1 MFQGKTKSKAPE
13 LWNSIN
19 RRGDR
24 AREVEDSSTAFH
36 PLLGDFSVSRTHTS
50 AHSGPSNSLE
60 GSTEHSS
67 GVGQDHAP
75 DQDGISED
83 LSHVGPTNRELTS
96 SRKSRRNNVVFPAD
110 QTYNIEGSGVD
121 DGHDQDASDEDGD
134 EDDSSGV
141 EEPRDHESSGELPSV
156 YDNIEEYSG
165 IGTTVD
171 SDKNNRDSL
180 GTSQTPESYDED
192 EYSTS
197 DKEDI
202 GSDEEEDSYED
213 QYPDNYD
220 VSSGSDTEE
229 MLSDEDIASGG
240 EESSG
245 EGQS

>member
-36 PLLGDFSVSRTHTS
+36 PLVGDSSAVSRIHIS
-50 AHSGPSNSLE
+50 AHSGPTNSFE

-96 SRKSRRNNVVFPAD
+96 SRKSRRNDVVFPAD
-110 QTYNIEGSGVD
+110 QTNINNIQGSGVD
-121 DGHDQDASDEDGD
+121 NGHNQDASDEDG
-134 EDDSSGV
+134 DDSSGV
-141 EEPRDHESSGELPSV
+141 EEPRGIDAEHGSTGELPSV
-156 YDNIEEYSG
+156 YDNIEGYSG

-180 GTSQTPESYDED
+180 GKSQTPESYDED

-197 DKEDI
+197 DKEVI
-202 GSDEEEDSYED
+202 GSDEKEDSYD
-213 QYPDNYD
+213 LYPDDDN
-220 VSSGSDTEE
+220 VSSGSDTEWQ
-229 MLSDEDIASGG
+229 MEDIV
-240 EESSG
+240 
-245 EGQS
+245 